1 MNMRKTLLAVATP
14 LVLMSSLSSFTALA
28 DEGTPPVSVTVKGGT
43 IKFVG
48 KMVDAPCAVDIPYD
62 GQITDLGQYRVAS
75 LSKEP
80 GATSVGKNFNIK
92 LVDCSVDTMKN
103 VQVKFSGSSAEG
115 KNTTLALDGGSN
127 AAQNVGIQILR
138 NGKPVVVDGS
148 DGTANIALEKGE
160 NNLAFQAQFISLG
173 TDVKPGAANGSVD
186 FYLTYL

>member
-28 DEGTPPVSVTVKGGT
+28 DEGTSVTVKGGT

-48 KMVDAPCAVDIPYD
+48 KMVDAPCAVDIPAD
-62 GQITDLGQYRVAS
+62 GQITNLGQYRVAS

-80 GATSVGKNFNIK
+80 GATSVVKNFNIK

-103 VQVKFSGSSAEG
+103 VQVKFSGSTAKGS
-115 KNTTLALDGGSN
+115 NTTLALDGGSN

-138 NGKPVVVDGS
+138 NGEPVVVDGS
-148 DGTANIALEKGE
+148 GKTASIALENGE
-160 NNLAFQAQFISLG
+160 NNLAFQAQFISLSK
-173 TDVKPGAANGSVD
+173 DVKPGAANGSVD

>member
-28 DEGTPPVSVTVKGGT
+28 AEGTPPVSVTVKGGT
-43 IKFVG
+43 IKFAG
-48 KMVDAPCAVDIPYD
+48 KMVDAPCAVDMPAD

-103 VQVKFSGSSAEG
+103 VQVKFSGSPAKGS
-115 KNTTLALDGGSN
+115 NTTLALDGGSN

-138 NGKPVVVDGS
+138 NGEPVVVDGS
-148 DGTANIALEKGE
+148 GKTASIALEKGE
-160 NNLAFQAQFISLG
+160 NNLAFQAQFISLSK
-173 TDVKPGAANGSVD
+173 DVKPGAANGSVD